1 MPVLSSSDTNE
12 LYAAFTMDN
21 FKRFEQACVDM
32 FVKFWVCRIPVDI
45 KEQLLEAIRNSRTR
59 KDMWV
64 RFRTFI
70 PSDHEVVIDGRI
82 LSSQHI
88 IHRTDALAQIAAA
101 IGDHIHVRAVTDES
115 GLIFLRIE
123 YWPPVERQVVP
134 PVHNPEDDMPPLE
147 GHDF

>member
-1 MPVLSSSDTNE
+1 MALSNSDLDE
-12 LYAAFTMDN
+12 LYTAYTMDN

-45 KEQLLEAIRNSRTR
+45 KEQLLHAIRNARTR

-64 RFRTFI
+64 KFRTFI

-88 IHRTDALAQIAAA
+88 IHKTDALAQIAVA
-101 IGDHIHVRAVTDES
+101 IGDHIHVRAVVEDNHTS
-115 GLIFLRIE
+115 LRIE
-123 YWPPVERQVVP
+123 YWPPR
-134 PVHNPEDDMPPLE
+134 VHNVANPEDLYADMPPME